1 MLPQSHSPS
10 STSSAPALGSPG
22 AALVRAA
29 EVAARD
35 PTNLLP
41 LQPVASGSQSPP
53 MAASASASSAS
64 TSQPKKRGRKRI
76 NEPLDNIN
84 GNPSLDADEKRKLQN
99 RAAQRAFR
107 ERKEKHLAELE
118 ARVEAQDAILA
129 SCRGTIHRLVAETEA
144 LRRGEQPA
152 RTAIPP
158 ECLGDAIDPLPA
170 SANSPPASVPPPT
183 KGSASS
189 TVASPLPSLPA
200 KTAASMAKS
209 GDAAASFSSALSLA
223 FAADVDSKPV
233 ITPPYEDSK
242 DVPPRESAPAPPVS
256 LAEVDMA
263 ALDELSFDFDAPF
276 DFSESISL
284 PPIFSSLLDDLA
296 LPPLSNSVSS
306 GQSSPSYEA
315 EDACPGDDDEP
326 PPLPNGRIP
335 CEKPEC
341 DFGAVSCALPLPWRP
356 PTIAGDDK
364 NLWVA
369 QKCWAK
375 LLSHPLFTECDSD
388 DLCQE
393 LRNKTRCS
401 SDGRLVCHKSDVCD
415 IFRSIPQKAKLR
427 AAALSMQ

>member
-1 MLPQSHSPS
+1 MPPQSHSPS

-35 PTNLLP
+35 PTNPLP

-53 MAASASASSAS
+53 MAASVSASSAS

-84 GNPSLDADEKRKLQN
+84 GNTSLDADEKRKLQN

-129 SCRGTIHRLVAETEA
+129 SCRGTIHR
-144 LRRGEQPA
+144 
-152 RTAIPP
+152 PP
-158 ECLGDAIDPLPA
+158 T
-170 SANSPPASVPPPT
+170 SVPPATNGAPT
-183 KGSASS
+183 S

-200 KTAASMAKS
+200 ETAVTMAKS

-233 ITPPYEDSK
+233 IAPPHEGSK
-242 DVPPRESAPAPPVS
+242 GAPSTESTPAPPVS

-306 GQSSPSYEA
+306 GPSSPSYEA